1 MAEKEKKEKQLEMLA
16 SKDGGGAGGLL
27 DLMGDTMAERLVG
40 EIHTLLDNAAGGE
53 GGGGLKVLDLRG
65 EDEKESPA
73 VEVQQFRKEE
83 SEKKEDWEVV
93 QKAQKASQDPHLK
106 DLVNERNKAWRK
118 VHDAKQVVKKYTS
131 QLHDTETFIKN
142 ENLDTFQSREI
153 LDKLEQTRKVIEKAL
168 VKAREDVAVEEEK
181 AKDISHKIV
190 AQQGKLRLH
199 EEFVWKRKLDIL
211 YHKMRSGPEQFT
223 GSGSASR
230 FSNIVKEMAADYMKA
245 TGEPLVRMDDY
256 FDYAKRYIK
265 DSEVKSFEG
274 LRKFMSFA
282 NKDLALNAV
291 EAIKLNADEEMM
303 EFSKEVESLPEE
315 KRIKVAKF
323 KDIVKDDVREKFSD
337 ILKEVSD
344 ELELPEG
351 DVDQDEAMRSM
362 SELLD
367 QLVSKLAGPSEKMA
381 EVKKQALEVKKQA
394 LELKQAAEAV
404 ASESVNLKRD
414 GKRSVKKEL
423 RDEGENQHRGDIPI
437 READEDYDDDI
448 TRDDHLIFGQQEE
461 EQDSKL
467 DAAITDTRKKLEEAE
482 AEVARLE
489 NESKNVKV
497 SVTKLGTGEEL
508 DPEEA
513 AKIAKRLEGT
523 IKDKLAK
530 LGIDTGSR
538 PIEVRAHC

>member
-1 MAEKEKKEKQLEMLA
+1 
-16 SKDGGGAGGLL
+16 
-27 DLMGDTMAERLVG
+27 
-40 EIHTLLDNAAGGE
+40 
-53 GGGGLKVLDLRG
+53 
-65 EDEKESPA
+65 
-73 VEVQQFRKEE
+73 
-83 SEKKEDWEVV
+83 
-93 QKAQKASQDPHLK
+93 
-106 DLVNERNKAWRK
+106 
-118 VHDAKQVVKKYTS
+118 
-131 QLHDTETFIKN
+131 
-142 ENLDTFQSREI
+142 
-153 LDKLEQTRKVIEKAL
+153 
-168 VKAREDVAVEEEK
+168 
-181 AKDISHKIV
+181 
-190 AQQGKLRLH
+190 
-199 EEFVWKRKLDIL
+199 
-211 YHKMRSGPEQFT
+211 
-223 GSGSASR
+223 
-230 FSNIVKEMAADYMKA
+230 
-245 TGEPLVRMDDY
+245 MDDY

-274 LRKFMSFA
+274 LRKFMGFA

-381 EVKKQALEVKKQA
+381 GVKKQA

-448 TRDDHLIFGQQEE
+448 TRDDHLIFVNKKR
-461 EQDSKL
+461 SK
-467 DAAITDTRKKLEEAE
+467 TR
-482 AEVARLE
+482 
-489 NESKNVKV
+489 NW
-497 SVTKLGTGEEL
+497 
-508 DPEEA
+508 
-513 AKIAKRLEGT
+513 
-523 IKDKLAK
+523 
-530 LGIDTGSR
+530 
-538 PIEVRAHC
+538 

>member
-1 MAEKEKKEKQLEMLA
+1 M
-16 SKDGGGAGGLL
+16 
-27 DLMGDTMAERLVG
+27 
-40 EIHTLLDNAAGGE
+40 
-53 GGGGLKVLDLRG
+53 
-65 EDEKESPA
+65 
-73 VEVQQFRKEE
+73 
-83 SEKKEDWEVV
+83 
-93 QKAQKASQDPHLK
+93 
-106 DLVNERNKAWRK
+106 
-118 VHDAKQVVKKYTS
+118 
-131 QLHDTETFIKN
+131 
-142 ENLDTFQSREI
+142 
-153 LDKLEQTRKVIEKAL
+153 
-168 VKAREDVAVEEEK
+168 
-181 AKDISHKIV
+181 
-190 AQQGKLRLH
+190 
-199 EEFVWKRKLDIL
+199 
-211 YHKMRSGPEQFT
+211 
-223 GSGSASR
+223 
-230 FSNIVKEMAADYMKA
+230 
-245 TGEPLVRMDDY
+245 
-256 FDYAKRYIK
+256 
-265 DSEVKSFEG
+265 
-274 LRKFMSFA
+274 
-282 NKDLALNAV
+282 NAV

-303 EFSKEVESLPEE
+303 EFSKEVDSLPEE

-367 QLVSKLAGPSEKMA
+367 QLVSKLAGPSEKIA
-381 EVKKQALEVKKQA
+381 GVKKQA

-404 ASESVNLKRD
+404 ASGSVNLKRD

-423 RDEGENQHRGDIPI
+423 REEGENQNQRGDIPI

-448 TRDDHLIFGQQEE
+448 TRDDHLIFGQEGEE
-461 EQDSKL
+461 DSKL
-467 DAAITDTRKKLEEAE
+467 DAAITDTRKELEEAE

-538 PIEVRAHC
+538 PIEVRAHSKAGAVLGFTSLFHIQSGDEFKRPVLGEAGDEHNSRGSFSW